1 MTTKTLSIVS
11 YVTLIG
17 WAIAYFS
24 GKDKADALLR
34 YHLKQSLGLA
44 IVSVIFSIAL
54 NIVASIIPA
63 LSFLGV
69 LGLAITVF
77 WVLGIINAAN
87 GALKPVPVFGKAF
100 ENKFSF
106 IG

>member
-1 MTTKTLSIVS
+1 MNTKTLSIVS

>member
-1 MTTKTLSIVS
+1 MNTKTLSIVS

-54 NIVASIIPA
+54 NIIASIIPA

>member
-1 MTTKTLSIVS
+1 MNTKTLSIVS

-24 GKDKADALLR
+24 GKDKADQLLR

-44 IVSVIFSIAL
+44 IVSIIFCIVL
-54 NIVASIIPA
+54 NTISVLVPA
-63 LSFLGV
+63 LSFLGM
-69 LGLAITVF
+69 LGLAITIF

-87 GALKPVPVFGKAF
+87 EVQKPVPVFGKLF